1 MIQTSFENKVQIQD
15 ILSNQVPEFIASEN
29 PKFTEFLKQYY
40 ISQEIS
46 GGNVDIVEN
55 LPFYLKLDNFT
66 SKVVNGKT
74 ELTQNVGT
82 AVENGITSE
91 IFVADTEGFP
101 KTYGLIQID
110 NEIIT
115 YKSKTATSFVDCVR
129 NFSGV
134 DEYGKNLKF
143 SSTNISSHTSGTTVI
158 NLSVLFLKEF
168 YSKIKSSLLPELDSV
183 DLYDDLDVN
192 NFLKNTT
199 SLYRTKGSKESFRIL
214 FKSLF
219 NIEPQIVDLED
230 FVIKSS
236 NSDFRRRKEL
246 LVELISDGEPSNI
259 VGQQFTKSND
269 PEVFGSVSET
279 EILARDGRTFY
290 KILLYLGF
298 DEANDETT
306 SVFTITP
313 STKLIDSVSASDNQD
328 FLTVDST
335 IGFAESGSV
344 FHDGKEIFYTEK
356 TINQFLGCY
365 TLNNNF
371 IDFDLKKTDNI
382 HSNDTYFSYE
392 NGDLSKKVEFR
403 LLGSLSQIKLD
414 TTSNKDHVNAVGEK
428 VRATS
433 FGKNIENTDSNTRLQ
448 TIANSLI
455 YNTSVRIKLDSIN
468 FDDSIANVKTNIDD
482 SFLKVGDKVE
492 VLRRNTEIVET
503 ELSDL
508 TIISINNVTGE
519 ITFDENFT
527 SLNRFGEYDIRRKLK
542 YGSSSEV
549 QFEYDKFTS
558 NVSNVYDEEGE
569 FLYIASNSIPS
580 YEITKDVIKSTVA
593 SIENYEILKEG
604 FTTLRL
610 NVQDNK
616 IASSLI
622 DGDRVY
628 YSYSGDE
635 PINGLKEGE
644 YFITITN
651 ARDIKLYRSESSIF
665 ANDFIYFN
673 QGSSSADQNSI
684 PEGTHTFTLL
694 HQITDTNKI
703 STAKSLRKIPTKVDY
718 SKYGEKTQAKPI
730 GVLVNGVEIMGPISD
745 NRIYYG
751 PIDRVN
757 VINQGS
763 GYDVINPPNLKVE
776 TGSAKIQPVVQG
788 TIEKV
793 YIDNTNFEVIDPVV
807 TITGGNGKNALL
819 KASTRISSKDVFFN
833 AKRLDD
839 GGGISIVDETIT
851 FLTEHNFY
859 NGQKVFYD
867 QNDIN
872 NPKIGLSE
880 WGGQN
885 VKTSTLNNNTPFYVK
900 VINTK
905 TVELYPSLGDY
916 RSGINT
922 IGISTEGNYGVHKF
936 KTEPKNVISSIVV
949 ENPGEGFTNRKLIVK
964 QSGISTI
971 NNTINFDNHG
981 FSSGELINYEY
992 ETSGISGLS
1001 TSNQYYVLKVDD
1013 NSFRVCDAGIGGT
1026 NTTLYNRQK
1035 YVSIASSGVGYQY
1048 FKYPDIE
1055 VSISYLA
1062 DGEQTQSNI
1071 TCTPVVKG
1079 SIIDAYLYEEG
1090 ADYGSTILN
1099 VEEVPKVILQ
1109 QGKEASFTPILSNG
1123 KIDRVVVNY
1132 GGYDYYSVP
1141 ELEVVSS
1148 KGVGALLR
1156 AKVAGNRVVD
1166 VVVIESGLGYTT
1178 DDILIKPVFSGKDG
1192 FINPRIRPLS
1202 IDNSYKYGTQY
1213 LDGSRDPSYEFLLKN
1228 VNDELQ
1234 YVVSGY
1240 SSLLKDEFN
1249 ESDKSHSRII
1259 GWAYD
1264 GNPIYGSFGY
1274 EDPEDPSSAIKRLV
1288 SGYTKSLSNVKNRPT
1303 NSEFVNGYFVEDYKF
1318 TNSGDLDIFNGRWC
1332 KTPEFPNGVYA
1343 YFATSVINS
1352 DNIYIGSFPYFVGI
1366 NYRSKVL
1373 KENNDNNLNQS
1384 FNFENSSLL
1393 RNTYPYKVQDE
1404 NSTYDF
1410 FPTNKSSNNQTVE
1423 ITSVTTGSIDSY
1435 EIIKS
1440 GLNFKVGD
1448 SLNFKNAPNSSGFG
1462 LEVEVSEIYGKGIS
1476 SIDNQY
1482 KKYSNSNLYRAGK
1495 HNSFIKIL
1503 PSHNIKN
1510 NTKISVTGLTTD
1522 FELLNGEYTATVDNF
1537 KTRITEAIPEYDPNA
1552 NSGTYHEDVA
1562 GIVTDIKVER
1572 IPPRVSIGSSI
1583 LIKGASYNQHFTILN
1598 YFRDKNVLRCRKT
1611 GISGL
1616 STAFSEVEYL
1626 PSIVSINYNID
1637 ANNIKDNYI
1646 RYFNPVESIGVG
1658 TYPGIGTSRSFHV
1671 GTETITKIIPT
1682 QSIRIPNHGFVTGEK
1697 VILRKPTD
1705 SSNSIT
1711 AKDDPGNA
1719 VVQTFLSAATLSK
1732 ELYVINKS
1740 KDYIGIVTSVG
1751 LTTTTNGLYFPTN
1764 SGNGSDNYEYELET
1778 VYEEQLC
1785 NVYQNLTTVS
1795 ISTIHDLKNNDQIEL
1810 TVIPSLNTGIGST
1823 TFSDVKYLSEIG
1835 ALSTKTIG
1843 FSTLTDINTSN
1854 NTITINNHLLNSGD
1868 RVYYIST
1875 STPSGLSTDV
1885 YYINRVDVD
1894 TIRLSETYIDATSSN
1909 PKIVSFDSV
1918 GVGTQEISIIESDIV
1933 VHRNNNLVFD
1943 LSDSSLK
1950 GYELKLFYDEG
1961 FKNEFLTDSS
1971 TSSFSVVGL
1980 GTVGVTST
1988 ASMTLNYS
1996 DGLPD
2001 ILYYSLTNSSSNS
2014 VNPTY
2019 KSKIIF
2025 KDSEYNGK
2033 YTIFDVSD
2041 QTFDIYLNEV
2051 PERLSYLPSDCS
2063 KIEYSTTSTSGIGSV
2078 SKLKIIDGGN
2088 NYSNT
2093 PYYSGSDSTL
2103 GEGLL
2108 VLAKSTS
2115 LGKIQS
2121 YSQLTDGYEY
2131 SADRTISPSI
2141 NSSTN
2146 VILSDSNELTSVSV
2160 VDGGKGYPSPP
2171 NIAIVDTFTGK
2182 QIDRGLLVAN
2192 MSGSDIGNSNIES
2205 VTIAAPVNGLPE
2217 RQVTIKAV
2225 DNANGIRID
2234 RVDSNIAGIMTC
2246 YLKTPIIGYS
2256 ADPFEIGDKVF
2267 IEHVESL
2274 DEFGIGFNSKD
2285 HGFEFFDVIDYV
2297 SDSNP
2302 GEVVLRIPKLYGN
2315 PGVAVTFQVNTFAT
2329 IVKSTNYPRFS
2340 AEQNYS
2346 SFFLNEEIVIIDD
2359 EDSTIE
2365 TGLKVEQ
2372 STNNYIKLTGNYK
2385 LSRNQTIIGKSSGV
2399 RATIFDVSTIDGI
2412 YTVAGSFTKDYGW
2425 TTDSGKLSI
2434 DTQVIPDNDYYQNL
2448 SYTIKSEKTWDEIK
2462 TPVNSTIHPIGTKN
2476 FADTQIQRSVSGI
2489 SSSGRARDSI
2499 VDNLQSFVSR
2509 SRVDAIKNY
2518 DMVLDFDP
2526 LENSSKFIQFQNIKL
2541 SDFFRSAT
2549 NRVLQIDDISGLFSS
2564 RDDNDT
2570 EIFALLKDLTDK
2582 RYFYKFLIQIKS
2594 TEISRNKGDNHVQ
2607 FSEIIALY
2615 NGSDKV
2621 YYAEKSAYTNNN
2633 LYNVP
2638 DTYGEISV
2646 FADDTGK
2653 FNVRFDPDNPYDID
2667 YEFKVLSEN
2676 YTSFEDV
2683 SSNQSFGSIDTF
2695 IDQVNIESSIKDYE
2709 VQTYDLTEYDSFL
2722 IEAHVLDKD
2731 SADNDSAYFEI
2742 ISLHNGSEYTISE
2755 QNFDTSDTTISNVAI
2770 GTFGL
2775 KKSSDDLI
2783 LTFYGDD
2790 FSNKCVKLK
2799 TYAFGDSSSGVGTYR
2814 FKSTRQDDGAER
2826 TVILDSSV
2834 SNTGT
2839 SSGIVTTR
2847 YYDRDL
2853 FSTVKSLV
2861 RVSVGN
2867 SISLHQIVSIHDDTD
2882 AFIVESPVVSIGDT
2896 MGVFNIG
2903 LDNNN
2908 MYLEFERNS
2917 KYSETDL
2924 TITQFDTIFYD
2935 FLDELNLPNNLEFLP
2950 YVQKQSVARYYGLN
2964 SQFRNKKNFVLK
2976 YNDIPIY
2983 AKSFD
2988 PYDTDVLP
2996 DPITGEFNIKDHY
3009 FSTGER
3015 LIYTPKST
3023 FIGMGNSAMHVA
3035 GTNAGLSTEVYAI
3048 KINNDKFKLATTAEN
3063 ANAGTFISIDPNY
3076 LGEGNAHQF
3085 EMYKKNEKS
3094 LITINNL
3101 VQYPLLYTNVT
3112 HSISESSVG
3121 VAQSFF
3127 TLSGISS
3134 VNPEDIIKV
3143 DDEYMRVLNV
3153 GIGTSASGPILYF
3166 TGDLNIVE
3174 VERGSVGS
3182 AASTHDI
3189 NAEVDVYTGS
3199 YNIVG
3204 DEIFFTKA
3212 PRGNI
3217 GDLAAFDESNLPRE
3231 RATFSGRTFLRLDY
3245 TTNEIYDDFS
3255 HQFDGVRDSFELTTL
3270 GLSTVGL
3277 STGDGNGL
3285 LFLNGMFQTPLTE
3298 NISNHNFQ
3306 ISSDE
3311 NAGITTVT
3319 FTGVTTS
3326 TGEKFISVPDINQ
3339 NQLPRGGLIVSLG
3352 STAGLGYAP
3361 LVGAKVRLD
3370 KDSNG
3375 SLVNPVVSIASTGKT
3390 VAITTA
3396 SYDNV
3401 TGILDITSPQEE
3413 IYKLVQAKANLVK
3426 LVGLAF
3432 TCNSNPG
3439 VTVEFPSH
3447 NDTSDIIGI
3456 GTTTFSVNVG
3466 ISTLE
3471 HYYVGFGTVY
3481 VWHDK
3486 LNNGSGYRPENL
3498 IVSVRD
3504 AAEDYEHKFVRAT
3517 SSAVQSG
3524 GGYVHTFSSGVT
3536 DAITANDNTT
3546 YTAQS
3551 GTTYNAD
3558 TGLME
3563 ITIGSHSLTTSNT
3576 VTIADDGIVFTCSGD
3591 SGATT
3596 HAYPRSTDP
3605 ASGQSLAITAVTATT
3620 ITVNVGASPLVD
3632 HNVTGA
3638 TYNPT
3643 SGVLVLTIE
3652 DHGLIT
3658 GKPVKINTESI
3669 TFTCSSDGHKF
3680 EIDYPRSTDPLA
3692 GILTTITATTTNTIT
3707 VDAGSMVGSGGVVD
3721 VTVGLGGTLSF
3732 AVSSPGSNYTD
3743 PKLDISNP
3751 SYENLSVEGI
3761 TRGGQST
3768 TDTGINMLVNV
3779 EIGPAPGIDDDGN
3792 VGIGSTL
3799 FEVSSFNIS
3808 RAGYA
3813 FQRGDVM
3820 RVVGLVTDARLS
3832 EPIEEFKLFVLDTYN
3847 DSVAAWQLGEMNIID
3862 SIKPYQNG
3870 RRKVFPLYYNSELL
3884 SFSKDL
3890 TNADSLRID
3899 FSSLL
3904 VIFINGVLQE
3914 PGESYEFGG
3923 GSSFR
3928 FLTPPKEEDDVK
3940 IYFYVGTRGVDSIR
3954 IDVDETIQVGDI
3966 LEIQSSNE
3974 DLENTTKQD
3983 PRIVFDIPNA
3993 DTVETGLY
4001 LKDGINSEIEKPVD
4015 WIKQKEDII
4024 VNQQIYYKSRD
4035 SLEPQIYPTA
4045 KVISGFSTTDT
4056 EIYLDNADL
4065 FNYEETVDLNNID
4078 ILLQDYQQDVRV
4090 GIITAIVSGLGTIS
4104 SFDIVNAGVGYTG
4117 TSASIKVSNPI
4128 IGIGTNRKWYSVG
4141 IGSDDSYPATVT
4153 GSVGIETNHIIV
4165 SDITNIQVGQVVSSI
4180 DNFILNGEPTV
4191 IFVSNVG
4198 IVTISNNTIN
4208 TYPREST
4215 FNFGN
4220 LSIGD
4225 VGIGTTATASVT
4237 IANGSITGVTV
4248 VNAGSG
4254 YTTTNPPQV
4263 VVEFPKAN
4271 NELLKRAN
4279 TVKHLNGS
4287 VIGIGTTPGL
4297 NGAELAFEFK
4307 LTAPGDD
4314 FTDLTVGDPIYI
4326 FDTRIGSGITA
4337 IDINDND
4344 TVGLG
4349 TQFLNSIYKIQ
4360 SLDTNLG
4367 KIKCNI
4373 LSTTDISGEVGV
4385 GTTGTALS
4393 PVGNYSWGKISG
4405 FIRSS
4410 DPVSIAVSSYTSSG
4424 LTTYPTVQR
4433 RGGSSGLRKTGA
4445 LKKRTTST

>member
-66 SKVVNGKT
+66 SKVVNGET

-91 IFVADTEGFP
+91 IFVTDTEGFP

-129 NFSGV
+129 NFSGI

-143 SSTNISSHTSGTTVI
+143 SSSNIASHTSGTTVI

-290 KILLYLGF
+290 KILLYIGF
-298 DEANDETT
+298 DEADDETT

-313 STKLIDSVSASDNQD
+313 ATKVVDSVSASDNQD

-335 IGFAESGSV
+335 IGFAESGSI

-365 TLNNNF
+365 TLTNNF
-371 IDFDLKKTDNI
+371 IDFDLKKTDNL

-403 LLGSLSQIKLD
+403 LLGSLSEIKLD
-414 TTSNKDHVNAVGEK
+414 TTNNKNHVSSVGEK

-433 FGKNIENTDSNTRLQ
+433 FGKNIENTISNTRLQ

-455 YNTSVRIKLDSIN
+455 YNTSVRIELDSVN
-468 FDDSIANVKTNIDD
+468 FDGSTAVVKTNIDK

-492 VLRRNTEIVET
+492 VLKRNTEIVEPG
-503 ELSDL
+503 LSNITL
-508 TIISINNVTGE
+508 TSINNITGE
-519 ITFDENFT
+519 LIFSDIDFS

-542 YGSSSEV
+542 YGSTLNV
-549 QFEYDKFTS
+549 PFEYDKFTS
-558 NVSNVYDEEGE
+558 DVTNVYDEEGE

-580 YEITKDVIKSTVA
+580 YQITKDIVKSTVNN
-593 SIENYEILKEG
+593 IEGFEILKES

-610 NVQDNK
+610 SD
-616 IASSLI
+616 ASSLI

-628 YSYSGDE
+628 YTYSGDE
-635 PINGLKEGE
+635 PINGLDEGE
-644 YFITITN
+644 YFVTIRN
-651 ARDIKLYRSESSIF
+651 KREIKVYRSESSIS

-673 QGSSSADQNSI
+673 PGSTSSDQNTLPS
-684 PEGTHTFTLL
+684 GTHTFTLL
-694 HQITDTNKI
+694 DQITDTNKI
-703 STAKSLRKIPTKVDY
+703 STAKSFRKIPTKVDL
-718 SKYGEKTQAKPI
+718 SKFGEKTQAKPVGI
-730 GVLVNGVEIMGPISD
+730 LINGVEIMGPVSD

-751 PIDRVN
+751 PIDKVD
-757 VINQGS
+757 VINQGF

-776 TGSAKIQPVVQG
+776 TGSAKIQPVIQG
-788 TIEKV
+788 NIEKV
-793 YIDNTNFEVIDPVV
+793 YIDSTNFEVIDPVV

-819 KASTRISSKDVFFN
+819 KASTRVSSKEVFFN
-833 AKRLDD
+833 AKRIED
-839 GGGISIVDETIT
+839 GGGLGIINETIT

-885 VKTSTLNNNTPFYVK
+885 VKTSNLNNNTPFYVK
-900 VINTK
+900 IVNSK

-922 IGISTEGNYGVHKF
+922 VGFSTEGNYGVHKF
-936 KTEPKNVISSIVV
+936 KTEPKSVISSIVV

-964 QSGISTI
+964 QSGISTV
-971 NNTINFDNHG
+971 NDTISFDNHG
-981 FSSGELINYEY
+981 FSSGELINYDY

-1013 NSFRVCDAGIGGT
+1013 NSFRVCNAGVGGT
-1026 NTTLYNRQK
+1026 DTSLYNRQK
-1035 YVSIASSGVGYQY
+1035 YVSIGSSGVGYQY

-1055 VSISYLA
+1055 VTVSYLA

-1099 VEEVPKVILQ
+1099 VEEVPKVIIQ

-1123 KIDRVVVNY
+1123 RIDRVVVNY

-1148 KGVGALLR
+1148 KGVGGLLR
-1156 AKVAGNRVVD
+1156 AKVAGNKVVD
-1166 VVVIESGLGYTT
+1166 VVVIESGLGYTA
-1178 DDILIKPVFSGKDG
+1178 DDILIKPVFSGRDG

-1202 IDNSYKYGTQY
+1202 IDNSYKYGVEY
-1213 LDGSRDPSYEFLLKN
+1213 LDRDRDPSYEFLLKN
-1228 VNDELQ
+1228 SNSELQ

-1240 SSLLKDEFN
+1240 SNLLLQEFS
-1249 ESDKSHSRII
+1249 ESSTSHSRII

-1264 GNPIYGSFGY
+1264 GNPIYGPFGY
-1274 EDPEDPSSAIKRLV
+1274 KDPENPGIVKRLV
-1288 SGYTKSLSNVKNRPT
+1288 SGYTKSLSNIKNRPT

-1318 TNSGDLDIFNGRWC
+1318 TNDGDLDIFNGRWC
-1332 KTPEFPNGVYA
+1332 KTPEFPHGVYA
-1343 YFATSVINS
+1343 YFATSVLNS
-1352 DNIYIGSFPYFVGI
+1352 NNLNVGSFPYFVGM
-1366 NYRSKVL
+1366 NYRSKVF

-1384 FNFENSSLL
+1384 FDFENSSLL
-1393 RNTYPYKVQDE
+1393 RNTYPYKVQDK
-1404 NSTYDF
+1404 NATYDF

-1448 SLNFKNAPNSSGFG
+1448 SLKFENSPGSSGFG
-1462 LEVEVSEIYGKGIS
+1462 LDMEVSELHGENIS
-1476 SIDNQY
+1476 SINNEY
-1482 KKYSNSNLYRAGK
+1482 KKYINANLYRSGK
-1495 HNSFIKIL
+1495 YTSIIKIL
-1503 PSHNIKN
+1503 PSHDIKN

-1522 FELLNGEYTATVDNF
+1522 FEPLNGEYVANVNNVI
-1537 KTRITEAIPEYDPNA
+1537 TRISEAIPEYNPDATP
-1552 NSGTYHEDVA
+1552 GTYNQEDVV

-1572 IPPRVSIGSSI
+1572 IPSMVSIGSSI
-1583 LIKGASYNQHFTILN
+1583 LIKGATYNQHFTILN
-1598 YFRDKNVLRCRKT
+1598 YFRDKKVLRCRKT

-1616 STAFSEVEYL
+1616 STAFAEVEYL
-1626 PSIVSINYNID
+1626 PSTVTINSSIDDNDIE
-1637 ANNIKDNYI
+1637 DNYI
-1646 RYFNPVESIGVG
+1646 RYFNPVQSIGIG
-1658 TYPGIGTSRSFHV
+1658 TYPGTFVSKSFYV
-1671 GTETITKIIPT
+1671 GTELITDAIPT
-1682 QSIRIPNHGFVTGEK
+1682 QSIRIPNHGFATGEK
-1697 VILRKPTD
+1697 VILRKPTG
-1705 SSNSIT
+1705 SNKSISVQ
-1711 AKDDPGNA
+1711 DDPGSSSIDLL
-1719 VVQTFLSAATLSK
+1719 LSGATTSE

-1740 KDYIGIVTSVG
+1740 RDYIGIVTSVG
-1751 LTTTTNGLYFPTN
+1751 LTTTTNGLYFPVSN
-1764 SGNGSDNYEYELET
+1764 NIGSFNFDYEIEP
-1778 VYEEQLC
+1778 VYEQQLC
-1785 NVYQNLTTVS
+1785 NVYQNLVTVS
-1795 ISTIHDLKNNDQIEL
+1795 ISTIHNLKNKDQIEL
-1810 TVIPSLNTGIGST
+1810 TVVPKLNTGIGDT
-1823 TFSDVKYLSEIG
+1823 TFADVKYIPEIG

-1854 NTITINNHLLNSGD
+1854 NTITISNHLLNSGD

-1875 STPSGLSTDV
+1875 STPSGLSNDV
-1885 YYINRVDVD
+1885 YYVNKVDVD
-1894 TIRLSETYIDATSSN
+1894 TIRLSETFLDATKKS
-1909 PKIVSFDSV
+1909 PRIVSIDSV
-1918 GVGTQEISIIESDIV
+1918 GVGTQEISIIESNIV
-1933 VHRNNNLVFD
+1933 VRKNNNLVFD
-1943 LSDSSLK
+1943 LSDTSLK
-1950 GYELKLFYDEG
+1950 GYELKLFYDES

-1971 TSSFSVVGL
+1971 ASSFSVAGV
-1980 GTVGVTST
+1980 GTVGVSSE
-1988 ASMTLNYS
+1988 ASLTLNYS
-1996 DGLPD
+1996 DTLPEV
-2001 ILYYSLTNSSSNS
+2001 LYYSLTDSLSNS
-2014 VNPTY
+2014 TNPAY
-2019 KSKIIF
+2019 KPKIVF
-2025 KDSEYNGK
+2025 ENSAYNGK
-2033 YTIFDVSD
+2033 YRIFNVSD
-2041 QTFDIYLNEV
+2041 KEFNIYLNEV
-2051 PERLSYLPSDCS
+2051 PERLSYLPSDCK
-2063 KIEYSTTSTSGIGSV
+2063 KIEYTTNSVTGIGSV
-2078 SKLKIIDGGN
+2078 SKLKIIANGS

-2093 PYYSGSDSTL
+2093 PYYSGSDSAS

-2108 VLAKSTS
+2108 VLAKSSS

-2146 VILSDSNELTSVSV
+2146 IILSDSHQLNSVSV
-2160 VDGGKGYPSPP
+2160 IDGGKGYPSPP
-2171 NIAIVDTFTGK
+2171 NIVIVDTATGK
-2182 QIDRGLLVAN
+2182 QIDRGLLVAS
-2192 MSGSDIGNSNIES
+2192 MSGSGVGNANIES
-2205 VTIAAPVNGLPE
+2205 ITIAAPANGLPE
-2217 RQVTIKAV
+2217 REVTIKAV

-2234 RVDSNIAGIMTC
+2234 RVDSNSLGIMTC

-2256 ADPFEIGDKVF
+2256 IDPFEIGDKVF
-2267 IEHVESL
+2267 IEHVETLPGS
-2274 DEFGIGFNSKD
+2274 GVGFNSKD

-2302 GEVVLRIPKLYGN
+2302 GEVVLKIPKLYAN

-2329 IVKSTNYPRFS
+2329 IVKSTNYPSFS
-2340 AEQNYS
+2340 VDQDYAK
-2346 SFFLNEEIVIIDD
+2346 FFLNEEIVILN
-2359 EDSTIE
+2359 EDSTID
-2365 TGLKVEQ
+2365 TGLKVDQ
-2372 STNNYIKLTGNYK
+2372 VANNYIKLSGIYK
-2385 LSRNQTIIGKSSGV
+2385 LSRGQIIIGKSSGV

-2412 YTVAGSFTKDYGW
+2412 YTIAGSFTKDYGW

-2489 SSSGRARDSI
+2489 SSSGKARDSI
-2499 VDNLQSFVSR
+2499 VDSLQSFVAQ
-2509 SRVDAIKNY
+2509 SRVDTIKNF
-2518 DMVLDFDP
+2518 DMVLDYDP
-2526 LENSSKFIQFQNIKL
+2526 LESSSKFIQFQNVKL
-2541 SDFFRSAT
+2541 SDFFRAST

-2564 RDDNDT
+2564 RDDNET
-2570 EIFALLKDLTDK
+2570 ENFALLKDLTDK
-2582 RYFYKFLIQIKS
+2582 KYFYKFLIQIKS
-2594 TEISRNKGDNHVQ
+2594 TEFSNLEGNNHYQ
-2607 FSEIIALY
+2607 FSEVIALY

-2621 YYAEKSAYTNNN
+2621 YYAEKSAYTNNSE
-2633 LYNVP
+2633 YTIP
-2638 DTYGEISV
+2638 DVYGEVSV
-2646 FADDTGK
+2646 FADSTGK
-2653 FNVRFDPDNPYDID
+2653 FNLRFDPNDPFDID
-2667 YEFKVLSEN
+2667 YEIKILSEN
-2676 YTSFEDV
+2676 Y
-2683 SSNQSFGSIDTF
+2683 SSLSDGSSSQSFASIDTL
-2695 IDQVNIESSIKDYE
+2695 IDQINVGIKTTIFD
-2709 VQTYDLTEYDSFL
+2709 VRTYDLTEYNSFL

-2731 SADNDSAYFEI
+2731 SISNDSKYYEI
-2742 ISLHNGSEYTISE
+2742 VSLYDGLEFTISE
-2755 QNFDTSDTTISNVAI
+2755 QNFDTSDTSISNVAI

-2775 KKSSDDLI
+2775 RNNNDNLI

-2839 SSGIVTTR
+2839 SSGVVTTR
-2847 YYDRDL
+2847 SYDRDL

-2861 RVSVGN
+2861 RVSAGN
-2867 SISLHQIVSIHDDTD
+2867 TISLHQLVSLHDDTS

-2896 MGVFNIG
+2896 MGAFSIN
-2903 LDNNN
+2903 LDDDN
-2908 MYLEFERNS
+2908 MHLEFERNS
-2917 KYSETDL
+2917 NYSETDV
-2924 TITQFDTIFYD
+2924 TVTQFDTTFYE
-2935 FLDELNLPNNLEFLP
+2935 FLDELNLPNKLNLSSYIQE
-2950 YVQKQSVARYYGLN
+2950 QSIAKYFGLN
-2964 SQFRNKKNFVLK
+2964 SPFRNRKNFVLK
-2976 YNDIPIY
+2976 YNDTPIY
-2983 AKSFD
+2983 AKTFD
-2988 PYDTDVLP
+2988 PYDTNVLP
-2996 DPITGEFNIKDHY
+2996 DPISGEFNIDEHF
-3009 FSTGER
+3009 FSTGEK

-3023 FIGMGNSAMHVA
+3023 FIGMGNSAMHVS
-3035 GTNAGLSTEVYAI
+3035 GTGAGLSTEVYAI
-3048 KINNDKFKLATTAEN
+3048 KVTADKFKLAATESDAY
-3063 ANAGTFISIDPNY
+3063 AGSFISFDPNY
-3076 LGEGNAHQF
+3076 LGEGNAHQI
-3085 EMYKKNEKS
+3085 EMAKKNEKS

-3101 VQYPLLYTNVT
+3101 VQYPLLYTGIG
-3112 HSISESSVG
+3112 HSISGSNIG
-3121 VAQSFF
+3121 IAQSFF

-3134 VNPEDIIKV
+3134 VNPEDILKV

-3153 GIGTSASGPILYF
+3153 GIGTSASGPILFF

-3174 VERGSVGS
+3174 VERGAVGS
-3182 AASTHDI
+3182 AASSHDVD
-3189 NAEVDVYTGS
+3189 AEVDIYTGT

-3204 DEIFFTKA
+3204 DEIFFTQA

-3245 TTNEIYDDFS
+3245 TTNEIFDDFS
-3255 HQFDGVRDSFELTTL
+3255 YQFDGIKDNFELTTL
-3270 GLSTVGL
+3270 GLSTVGF

-3285 LFLNGMFQTPLTE
+3285 LFLNGMFQTPLTQ
-3298 NISNHNFQ
+3298 NITDHNFE
-3306 ISSDE
+3306 IASD
-3311 NAGITTVT
+3311 NTAGVTTITFSGITTDT
-3319 FTGVTTS
+3319 D
-3326 TGEKFISVPDINQ
+3326 EKFISESDINQ
-3339 NQLPRGGLIVSLG
+3339 NQIPRGGLIVSLG

-3375 SLVNPVVSIASTGKT
+3375 SLTNVVSTASTGKT

-3396 SYDNV
+3396 LYDNES
-3401 TGILDITSPQEE
+3401 GILEITSPQEE
-3413 IYKLVQAKANLVK
+3413 IYNLVQAKTNSVK

-3439 VTVEFPSH
+3439 ITSEFPLH
-3447 NDTSDIIGI
+3447 NDTTDIVGI
-3456 GTTTFSVNVG
+3456 GTTTFSLRVG

-3471 HYYVGFGTVY
+3471 HYYVGFGTVF
-3481 VWHDK
+3481 VWYDG
-3486 LNNGSGYRPENL
+3486 LNNGSAYRPENL
-3498 IVSVRD
+3498 VVSVRD
-3504 AAEDYEHKFVRAT
+3504 AAEDYEHKFVSAT
-3517 SSAVQSG
+3517 Q
-3524 GGYVHTFSSGVT
+3524 
-3536 DAITANDNTT
+3536 N
-3546 YTAQS
+3546 
-3551 GTTYNAD
+3551 
-3558 TGLME
+3558 
-3563 ITIGSHSLTTSNT
+3563 
-3576 VTIADDGIVFTCSGD
+3576 
-3591 SGATT
+3591 
-3596 HAYPRSTDP
+3596 
-3605 ASGQSLAITAVTATT
+3605 AVTSGSESFTP
-3620 ITVNVGASPLVD
+3620 S
-3632 HNVTGA
+3632 GA

-3643 SGVLVLTIE
+3643 SGVLSLTIE
-3652 DHGLIT
+3652 DHGLTTNDQVEIA
-3658 GKPVKINTESI
+3658 TESI
-3669 TFTCSSDGHKF
+3669 RFTCSSDGHKF
-3680 EIDYPRSTDPLA
+3680 EIDYPRPTDPLA
-3692 GILTTITATTTNTIT
+3692 GIATDITATTTNTIT

-3721 VTVGLGGTLSF
+3721 VTVGVGGTLSF
-3732 AVSSPGSNYTD
+3732 TVSAAGTNYTD

-3761 TRGGQST
+3761 SRGGIST
-3768 TDTGINMLVNV
+3768 TDTGVNMLVNV
-3779 EIGPAPGIDDDGN
+3779 SIGPGDGLDNDGN

-3799 FEVSSFNIS
+3799 FKVNSFSIS
-3808 RAGYA
+3808 RQGYA
-3813 FQRGDVM
+3813 FQRGDIM

-3832 EPIEEFKLFVLDTYN
+3832 EPVEEFQLFVLDTYN
-3847 DSVAAWQLGEMNIID
+3847 DNVAAWQLGEMNIID
-3862 SIKPYQNG
+3862 NIRPYQNG
-3870 RRKVFPLYYNSELL
+3870 RRKVFPLFYNSDLL

-3890 TNADSLRID
+3890 DNEDSARID

-3914 PGESYEFGG
+3914 PDESYVFGG

-3940 IYFYVGTRGVDSIR
+3940 IYFYLGTRGVDSIR
-3954 IDVDETIQVGDI
+3954 IDVDESIQVGDI
-3966 LEIQSSNE
+3966 LQIQSNNQ

-3993 DTVETGLY
+3993 DIVETGLY
-4001 LKDGINSEIEKPVD
+4001 LGDGINDEIEKPVD

-4024 VNQQIYYKSRD
+4024 VNQQTYYKSRD

-4045 KVISGFSTTDT
+4045 KVISDFSSTDT
-4056 EIYLDNADL
+4056 EIYLDNAEL
-4065 FNYEETVDLNNID
+4065 FDYEDSVSLNRID
-4078 ILLQDYQQDVRV
+4078 VLLQTYQQDVRV
-4090 GIITAIVSGLGTIS
+4090 GIVTAIVSGLGTIS
-4104 SFDIVNAGVGYTG
+4104 SFDIVNAGAGYTD
-4117 TSASIKVSNPI
+4117 TSSSIKVSNPI

-4141 IGSDDSYPATVT
+4141 IGTDDSYPATVT
-4153 GSVGIETNHIIV
+4153 GSVGIETTIIIV
-4165 SDITNIQVGQVVSSI
+4165 PDITNIEVGQIVSSI
-4180 DNFILNGEPTV
+4180 DDFIISGEPTV
-4191 IFVSNVG
+4191 VDVGLGSTSTVG
-4198 IVTISNNTIN
+4198 IVTISNTTIN
-4208 TYPREST
+4208 TNKIEST

-4237 IANGSITGVTV
+4237 ITDGSITSVNV
-4248 VNAGSG
+4248 VNPGSG
-4254 YTTTNPPQV
+4254 YTSTKPPQV
-4263 VVEFPKAN
+4263 VVEFPETI
-4271 NELLKRAN
+4271 NELLKTAN
-4279 TVKHLNGS
+4279 SVKHLNGS
-4287 VIGIGTTPGL
+4287 VIGIGTTPGVG
-4297 NGAELAFEFK
+4297 GADLALEFTLK
-4307 LTAPGDD
+4307 APNDD
-4314 FTDLTVGDPIYI
+4314 FTDLSVGDPIYVFDTKIGTGITAVDI
-4326 FDTRIGSGITA
+4326 FDT
-4337 IDINDND
+4337 D

-4349 TQFLNSIYKIQ
+4349 TEFLDSVYKIQ
-4360 SLDTNLG
+4360 SLDVSVG

-4373 LSTTDISGEVGV
+4373 LSTTDVTGEVGV
-4385 GTTGTALS
+4385 GTTGTLLS
-4393 PVGNYSWGKISG
+4393 PVGSYSWGKISG
-4405 FIRSS
+4405 FTRSTTN
-4410 DPVSIAVSSYTSSG
+4410 PISIAVTSYTSSG